1 MTNSTMARFVCL
13 LAVVATACSSVAQE
27 VYDYSWAIEHEE
39 ACADKLLGRH
49 ADSVGEPLSTTLVVT
64 ARTLSDD
71 FAERQVT
78 LIEKGSDSV
87 EARFSQI
94 VGLSIE
100 EQLYELHEAEPEA
113 SADELCSK
121 IKVATDEVP
130 KEKAGELQQLVSE
143 LGEHQFALTPGS
155 FFTIHGVRYKV
166 WISSGQWEAHFDFVD
181 SSDGS
186 RQTAI
191 ARWVERLFALFGQ
204 DNDPT
209 APDVDPTPK

>member
-1 MTNSTMARFVCL
+1 MAFM
-13 LAVVATACSSVAQE
+13 AACSSTAQE
-27 VYDYSWAIEHEE
+27 VYDYSWASKHEE
-39 ACADKLLGRH
+39 ACADQLLGSH

-64 ARTLSDD
+64 ARAVSDD

-87 EARFSQI
+87 EARFTQV

-121 IKVATDEVP
+121 IKVTTAEVP
-130 KEKAGELQQLVSE
+130 KEKAEELQQLVSE
-143 LGEHQFALTPGS
+143 LGEHQFALTPNS
-155 FFTIHGVRYKV
+155 FFMIHGVGYEV

-181 SSDGS
+181 SSVDS
-186 RQTAI
+186 RRTAI
-191 ARWVERLFALFGQ
+191 ARWVGQLSALFGQ
-204 DNDPT
+204 DHDPT
-209 APDVDPTPK
+209 APDIDPPPN